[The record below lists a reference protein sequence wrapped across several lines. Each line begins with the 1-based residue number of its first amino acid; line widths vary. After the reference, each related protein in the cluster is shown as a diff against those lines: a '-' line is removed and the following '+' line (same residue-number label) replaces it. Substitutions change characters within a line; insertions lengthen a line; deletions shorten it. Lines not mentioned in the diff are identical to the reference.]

1 MSFSCLYEFQ
11 SFSIK
16 QQKSAKA
23 VIGIALNVYIKLG
36 ELEF

>member
-1 MSFSCLYEFQ
+1 MPFTYLYEFQ
-11 SFSIK
+11 IFSIK

-36 ELEF
+36 ELES